1 MTIPLGKLFYKK
13 IAKKMTRKN
22 YKKGKERKKKISTE
36 TQTVTFNHCVAGIR
50 LNEEEN
56 FYLQY

>member
-1 MTIPLGKLFYKK
+1 
-13 IAKKMTRKN
+13 MTRKN

-56 FYLQY
+56 FIFNIDM

>member
-1 MTIPLGKLFYKK
+1 
-13 IAKKMTRKN
+13 MTRKN
-22 YKKGKERKKKISTE
+22 YKKGKETKKKKFSTE
-36 TQTVTFNHCVAGIR
+36 TQTVTLNHCVAGIR

>member
-1 MTIPLGKLFYKK
+1 
-13 IAKKMTRKN
+13 MTRKN
-22 YKKGKERKKKISTE
+22 NKKGKERKKKNFSTE